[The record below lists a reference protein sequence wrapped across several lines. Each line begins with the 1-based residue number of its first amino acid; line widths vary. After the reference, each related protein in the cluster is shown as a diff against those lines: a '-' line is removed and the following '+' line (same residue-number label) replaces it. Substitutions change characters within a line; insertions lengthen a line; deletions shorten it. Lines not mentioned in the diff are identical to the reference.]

1 MPETTRDTVLT
12 GWYVG
17 YVVGAIV
24 VALVV
29 ALVARLLTLVRQI
42 GLEVRDITD
51 ALDDVREGTTSIPQV
66 AVLNEHLASIV
77 DRAGQARAVLSS

>member
-1 MPETTRDTVLT
+1 MTDDTVLT

-17 YVVGAIV
+17 YVLGAIV

-42 GLEVRDITD
+42 GVQVNDITA
-51 ALDDVREGTTSIPQV
+51 ALDDVRAGTAAIPKV
-66 AVLNEHLASIV
+66 AVLNERLASIV
-77 DRAGQARAVLSS
+77 DRAARARS